1 MEIEKVIYDMLT
13 ESTGTHMLDS
23 GGGSNRHWQR
33 NQLKSID
40 DFKNE
45 PHITIEDKDTKY
57 PYAEISVFHHL
68 VNSLEYLEDETK
80 DLIEWIS
87 KDPYEHWENPEGR
100 CLSSIDTIEQYMT
113 KNYANEGM
121 FKVSHT
127 NTYNGECSLS
137 QTLQVISVGDTYD
150 CDVIALSIHNGA
162 DVRGGYTDYKLFRI
176 NCESFYC
183 SYMDEYEIQE
193 HLEYL
198 KAG

>member
-1 MEIEKVIYDMLT
+1 MEIEKVIYNMLT

-45 PHITIEDKDTKY
+45 PHITIEDKDTEY

-68 VNSLEYLEDETK
+68 VNSLEYLENETN

-87 KDPYEHWENPEGR
+87 KDPYSYRDNPDGR
-100 CLSSIDTIEQYMT
+100 CISSMDTIEQYMA
-113 KNYANEGM
+113 KNYGNDDINL
-121 FKVSHT
+121 VHCT
-127 NTYNGECSLS
+127 NTYNYDCSLS
-137 QTLQVISVGDTYD
+137 QKLQVISVGDTYD

-162 DVRGGYTDYKLFRI
+162 DVRGGYTDYKLFEI
-176 NCESFYC
+176 NCESFNC
-183 SYMDEYEIQE
+183 FYMDKYQIEE

>member
-1 MEIEKVIYDMLT
+1 MYIEQVIYNMLT

-45 PHITIEDKDTKY
+45 PHITILDKDTEY

-68 VNSLEYLEDETK
+68 VNTLEYLEDETN

-87 KDPYEHWENPEGR
+87 KDPYSYRGNPDGR
-100 CLSSIDTIEQYMT
+100 CISSMDTIEEYMA
-113 KNYANEGM
+113 KNYANDDTSL
-121 FKVSHT
+121 VYHT
-127 NTYNGECSLS
+127 NTYNGDCSLS
-137 QTLQVISVGDTYD
+137 QTLQYISVGDTYD

-162 DVRGGYTDYKLFRI
+162 DVRGGYTDYKLFKI

-183 SYMDEYEIQE
+183 SYMDEYEIQNY
-193 HLEYL
+193 LEC
-198 KAG
+198 A

>member
-23 GGGSNRHWQR
+23 GMSSGRHWQR

-40 DFKNE
+40 DFKNK
-45 PHITIEDKDTKY
+45 PHITIEDKDSEY

-68 VNSLEYLEDETK
+68 VNSLEYLENETNELNLWL
-80 DLIEWIS
+80 DDINRQSTLEYVS
-87 KDPYEHWENPEGR
+87 E
-100 CLSSIDTIEQYMT
+100 YMT

-121 FKVSHT
+121 FKVSQT
-127 NTYNGECSLS
+127 NTYNGDCNLS
-137 QTLQVISVGDTYD
+137 QTIQFITVGDTYD

-162 DVRGGYTDYKLFRI
+162 DVRGGYTDYKLFEADI
-176 NCESFYC
+176 DSLY
-183 SYMDEYEIQE
+183 SWYMDEYQIEE